1 MARPRWVSSPVQVVW
16 RPGWMSEAGR
26 AEAMKRAESR
36 MRPGSS
42 PVSGQ
47 AHSGVLPATWA
58 FSSSR
63 PVAYFARYSAS

>member
-26 AEAMKRAESR
+26 ADAMKRADSR
-36 MRPGSS
+36 MRSGWR
-42 PVSGQ
+42 PVRGQ

-63 PVAYFARYSAS
+63 PVAYLERYSAS